1 MEVAGQTVA
10 KPNYNI
16 GIALLAIAMI
26 SGCASIGMPSSH
38 SNCVNGL
45 ICVEGPVIEPSA
57 TEQLLN
63 LPYPNQKTVVAVYS
77 FTDQTGQRKA
87 GDNIASFSTAVTQG
101 AHHILIE
108 ALRDAG
114 RGNWFAVVE
123 RTGMDGLSRE
133 RQLIKNT
140 FELYNGNKNQK
151 AEQTILKPLL
161 YAGMILEGGII
172 SYDTNIRTGGMG
184 ARYLGVGIKNQ
195 YREDK
200 VTVSL
205 RAVLVQTGEVLLNV
219 TATKTILSTGSG
231 TDLFRF
237 YEMGTSLVESE
248 IGSTE
253 NEAVGYAVR
262 AAIEAGVYGLVMQGL
277 EKEVWDF
284 NYSQLVEKTNEE
296 DST

>member
-1 MEVAGQTVA
+1 
-10 KPNYNI
+10 
-16 GIALLAIAMI
+16 
-26 SGCASIGMPSSH
+26 MP
-38 SNCVNGL
+38 GL
-45 ICVEGPVIEPSA
+45 ICVQGPVIEPSA

-63 LPYPNQKTVVAVYS
+63 LPYPNQKTVVAVYNFS
-77 FTDQTGQRKA
+77 DLTGQRKG

-101 AHHILIE
+101 PHHILIE

-140 FELYNGNKNQK
+140 YELYSGDRDG
-151 AEQTILKPLL
+151 AETTILKPLL

-172 SYDTNIRTGGMG
+172 SYDTNLRTGGMG

-262 AAIEAGVYGLVMQGL
+262 AAIEAAVYGLVVQGL

-284 NYSQLVEKTNEE
+284 NYAALVEIKDEKDT
-296 DST
+296 SK